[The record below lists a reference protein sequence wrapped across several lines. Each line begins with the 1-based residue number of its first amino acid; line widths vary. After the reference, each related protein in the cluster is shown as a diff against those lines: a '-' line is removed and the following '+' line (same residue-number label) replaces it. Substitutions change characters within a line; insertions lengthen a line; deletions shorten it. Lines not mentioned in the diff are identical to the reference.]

1 MTPLLEKRYERKYT
15 TNVLSPA
22 ETELAI
28 RLHPAM
34 FSEKFPPR
42 FINNIY
48 FDTPRFKDYQD
59 SVQGES
65 NRRKTRIRWYGE
77 SKEFVEHAQLELKYK
92 NGNLVSKEHFPL
104 IPFHRKDIQ
113 DMDKWQIIMKKSQVP
128 ASIIIEIQDRPHVV
142 LNRYHRKYFLTP
154 DEKFR
159 ITIDSNMESHMIG
172 WFNKN
177 SRSLPSNELII
188 ELKYGLEA
196 DLDVGRIAR
205 FLPFTLGKNSKYLGA
220 VECW

>member
-1 MTPLLEKRYERKYT
+1 MTPFLEKRYERKYT
-15 TNVLSPA
+15 TKVLSPS
-22 ETELAI
+22 ETELVI
-28 RLHPAM
+28 MLHPAL

-48 FDTPRFKDYQD
+48 FDTPDFKDYQD
-59 SVQGES
+59 SVQGVS
-65 NRRKTRIRWYGE
+65 DRRKIRIRWYGE
-77 SKEFVEHAQLELKYK
+77 SKEHIEHAQLELKYK
-92 NGNLVSKEHFPL
+92 NGTLVSKERYPL
-104 IPFHRKDIQ
+104 ISFNRGDIQ
-113 DMDKWQIIMKKSQVP
+113 DADKWQNILKRSEIP
-128 ASIIIEIQDRPHVV
+128 ASIIIEIQDRSHVV

-154 DEKFR
+154 DDKFR
-159 ITIDSNMESHMIG
+159 ITFDSNMESHMIG

-177 SRSLPSNELII
+177 SRSLPSDDLII